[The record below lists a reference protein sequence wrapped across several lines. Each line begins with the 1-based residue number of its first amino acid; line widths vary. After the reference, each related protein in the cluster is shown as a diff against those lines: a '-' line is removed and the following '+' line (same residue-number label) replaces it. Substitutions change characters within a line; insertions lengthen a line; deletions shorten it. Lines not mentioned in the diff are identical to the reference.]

1 MNNHNKD
8 STFKVSDSQPASVVR
23 AKPTIKVRINPRP
36 KAEADHSLILQG
48 LARLNLNISNL
59 SELVSKLLKQQ
70 HYAEIRE
77 RERRW

>member
-1 MNNHNKD
+1 MISED
-8 STFKVSDSQPASVVR
+8 STFKHYDSQPASVR
-23 AKPTIKVRINPRP
+23 AKPTIKVRINPSPRP
-36 KAEADHSLILQG
+36 NVEADHDLILQG